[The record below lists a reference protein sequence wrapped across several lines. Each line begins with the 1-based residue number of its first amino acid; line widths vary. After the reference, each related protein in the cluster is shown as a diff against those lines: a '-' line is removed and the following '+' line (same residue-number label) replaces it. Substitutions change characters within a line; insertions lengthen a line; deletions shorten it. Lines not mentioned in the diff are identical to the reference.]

1 MNLKLPFNMNKLFD
15 YLDDCLSKTF
25 YNYPKDQLSSV
36 KLYGDSAIEQ
46 TIFDANVKYN
56 GRKEI
61 RSEEE
66 LLELVQFEPTI
77 EAVLLYRLEREIFIK
92 DPANIFLP
100 FLASLMHRRTGCEIY
115 YSTEIGKGF
124 NIQHGFGIV
133 IGPRYKIGDYF
144 TIHQGVTLGQ
154 KNLNSPNETISI
166 GNHVTVF
173 AGSTILGN
181 LQIGNNANI
190 GANSVVLSSVEENSV
205 YVGSPAKRVK

>member
-1 MNLKLPFNMNKLFD
+1 MNVIYD
-15 YLDDCLSKTF
+15 YLIDCLNKTF
-25 YNYPKDQLSSV
+25 FNYPAAQLATI
-36 KLYGDSAIEQ
+36 KLLLARANEK
-46 TIFDANVKYN
+46 TIFDANNKYK

-61 RSEEE
+61 SSENE
-66 LLELVQFEPTI
+66 LLDLVQIEPTV
-77 EAVLLYRLEREIFIK
+77 EAVLLYRLEREIYMY
-92 DPANIFLP
+92 DPGNPILS

-154 KNLNSPNETISI
+154 KNLNSPNEKITI
-166 GNHVTVF
+166 GDNVTVF
-173 AGSTILGN
+173 AGTTILGN
-181 LQIGNNANI
+181 LHVGNNASI
-190 GANSVVLSSVEENSV
+190 GANSVLLKDVEENSV